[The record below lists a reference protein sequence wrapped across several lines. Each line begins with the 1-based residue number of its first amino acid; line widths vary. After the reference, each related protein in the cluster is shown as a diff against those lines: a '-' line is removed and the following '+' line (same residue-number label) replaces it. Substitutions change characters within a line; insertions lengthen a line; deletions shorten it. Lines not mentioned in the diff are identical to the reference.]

1 MLAVIFWQIR
11 ISVFLV
17 LFFLSE
23 NQKGCSTF
31 IQKKK
36 NTNLQ
41 ENVSVAKTCED
52 VTE

>member
-36 NTNLQ
+36 TNLQ
-41 ENVSVAKTCED
+41 ENVSVAKICED